1 MLENE
6 TATNI
11 QKLSYH
17 APCRNIDLTNL
28 KLADYFM
35 VLPDGKLRSVKKSI
49 MAVFDDFEKAL
60 DLRIDFNGFT

>member
-1 MLENE
+1 
-6 TATNI
+6 
-11 QKLSYH
+11 
-17 APCRNIDLTNL
+17 
-28 KLADYFM
+28 M